1 MNDQL
6 ANPFRKPSA
15 DDGERRPTKPPGDT
29 PKEMV
34 RLYVMALV
42 FFMAVATMVY
52 MWKTAAT
59 PPKKR
64 TPPGVAYNL
73 RPDGTRSGPDG
84 QAAPQDVPLP
94 PVKKDVPLQELP
106 KDGMVDFKKLAEP
119 FRDGLEKP
127 LKETPEFVA
136 LLRTM
141 LTSVT
146 PETMAKRV
154 NPELT
159 ADKAYLDTQRLRGE
173 VVRVYGRLIKIYTE
187 PLDTTIPENVTHVP
201 LGIMMEYPSNR
212 TVCFYLPEKPK
223 DGKGN
228 PLAFKTYSKKG
239 EEFFEDYVEVEGVVL
254 RRYDYPSQYENE
266 KEETAWARSVVL
278 FAKGLKLAS
287 KPQMKNTQAG
297 FVAAVVVLTVL
308 IVAVVLTAGIM
319 TRKYGGGD
327 RSLRLALAAAKRE
340 KAKAKGESIF
350 PAPDPAKQ
358 PLGAEVP
365 KADVAAAPKESPPAP

>member
-6 ANPFRKPSA
+6 ANPFRKNS
-15 DDGERRPTKPPGDT
+15 DGDGERRPAKPAQGT
-29 PKEMV
+29 PREMV

-42 FFMAVATMVY
+42 FFMAVATMIY

-64 TPPGVAYNL
+64 TPPGVGFTL
-73 RPDGTRSGPDG
+73 RPDGTRAGPDG

-94 PVKKDVPLQELP
+94 PVKKDVPLQDLP
-106 KDGMVDFKKLAEP
+106 KDGVVDFKKLAEP

-127 LKETPEFVA
+127 MKETPEFVA

-146 PETMAKRV
+146 PAALTKRV

-159 ADKAYLDTQRLRGE
+159 ADKAYHDTQRLRGE
-173 VVRVYGRLIKIYTE
+173 VARVYGRLIKIYTE

-201 LGIMMEYPSNR
+201 MGIMMEYPSNR

-223 DGKGN
+223 DAGGK
-228 PLAFKTYSKKG
+228 PLSFKTYSKRG
-239 EEFFEDYVEVEGVVL
+239 EEFFEDYVEIEGVIL
-254 RRYDYPSQYENE
+254 RRYDYPSQFETE

-278 FAKGLKLAS
+278 FAKELKLAA

-297 FVAAVVVLTVL
+297 FVTVVVVLTVVL
-308 IVAVVLTAGIM
+308 VAIVLTAGIM
-319 TRKYGGGD
+319 SRKYGGGD
-327 RSLRLALAAAKRE
+327 GSLRLALAAAKRE

-365 KADVAAAPKESPPAP
+365 KDLPPAP